1 MCGGRSSGR
10 RPPGEIQSFRGK
22 RREPNSHRARLTSHG
37 THCDYCAAGPW
48 ARLLGGFLVRGRHR
62 AIFGQCRLNEFWGAS
77 RWRTGWRDC
86 ATERRIRFL
95 VREERASVSR
105 NSLSIYGSQRASI
118 HAIPSGSFVTSYS
131 ERPTVTLTPGLRVR
145 WAGTRRIS
153 PWAAFGG
160 GMARID
166 RTGTIFDAGRHSATQ
181 SDIKFV
187 PALAPAAGA
196 DIRLRGRWFLRGEFR
211 AFLYRTPGVGFVASE
226 FDWNQWHSNPT
237 GIVSFVYR
245 R

>member
-1 MCGGRSSGR
+1 MARGNVVDLARAESLKQESTRIAMRRVVRTAIVALLIPGLGCSADFSFGAGAGPSSGSV
-10 RPPGEIQSFRGK
+10 GSTNFGGLLVGGQAGATVLLNAGFDFWSWKSAQVGVEI
-22 RREPNSHRARLTSHG
+22 P
-37 THCDYCAAGPW
+37 
-48 ARLLGGFLVRGRHR
+48 
-62 AIFGQCRLNEFWGAS
+62 
-77 RWRTGWRDC
+77 
-86 ATERRIRFL
+86 
-95 VREERASVSR
+95 
-105 NSLSIYGSQRASI
+105 LSIYGSQRASI

-145 WAGTRRIS
+145 WAGPRRIS
-153 PWAAFGG
+153 PWVAFGG

-166 RTGTIFDAGRHSATQ
+166 RTGIIFDAGRPSATQ

-237 GIVSFVYR
+237 GIVSLVYR